1 MVVDG
6 HRVLSAHHVSHKE
19 VLTAAL
25 ELQVMPVEGHEVL
38 LADHVT
44 GRCMTE
50 GKRVRGGQFGWVSG
64 WKGGG
69 GCVGRWKGEKVDGLG
84 GWGRRK
90 GEREGGM
97 GVREGGMGVRESGMG
112 VSEGGT
118 EAGEEGGR

>member
-38 LADHVT
+38 LADHVA

-50 GKRVRGGQFGWVSG
+50 GKRVRGGQFGWVGVKEEVDAWEGGRERRWMG
-64 WKGGG
+64 WVGG
-69 GCVGRWKGEKVDGLG
+69 E
-84 GWGRRK
+84 
-90 GEREGGM
+90 GEREKGK
-97 GVREGGMGVRESGMG
+97 VVWE
-112 VSEGGT
+112 
-118 EAGEEGGR
+118 